1 MRNLKVKIAYNGSAY
16 HGFQLQDNGNSIQ
29 GEVQKALRRLL
40 FERIGIFGCSRT
52 DTNVHAREFYFNFH
66 TDNAIPCDGFIVGL
80 NTLLPSDIV
89 VLGCEE
95 VDENFHARFDA
106 KAKTYEYLIHNARF
120 KDPFLNNLAFHYPYK
135 LDADEMTEHIQAFV
149 GEHDFRAF
157 CKAETLAHLKTTVRE
172 IFSGKVTR
180 DGDFVRIELTGSG
193 FLHNMVR
200 IIVGTLIYAQQ
211 GKYSF
216 EDLRAVVSNKKR
228 SNAGITAPAHGL
240 YLKEVIY

>member
-29 GEVQKALRRLL
+29 AEIHKALRRLL
-40 FERIGIFGCSRT
+40 YENIGIFGCSRT
-52 DTNVHAREFYFNFH
+52 DTGVHAKEFYFNFH
-66 TDNAIPCDGFIVGL
+66 TKNKIPCDGFLQGM

-89 VLGCEE
+89 VLSCEE
-95 VDENFHARFDA
+95 ADEGFHARFDA
-106 KAKTYEYLIHNARF
+106 KEKTYEYLILNSKL

-135 LDADEMTEHIQAFV
+135 LDASEMNEHIQAFV

-157 CKAETLAHLKTTVRE
+157 CKAETIPKLSTTVRE
-172 IFSGKVTR
+172 VFWGKAFR
-180 DGDFVRIELTGSG
+180 ENDFVKIQISGSG

-216 EDLRAVVSNKKR
+216 KDLEQVVAEKNR

-240 YLKEVIY
+240 YLLKVIY